1 MSFTL
6 TAFRELAA
14 HYPNWEDL
22 KAYLLSK
29 EGGSLRIVDSA
40 SPLCIVRYT
49 KGTSDFSVPHVGL
62 FRSVVWNKEANCPVS
77 VAPVKAL
84 PGPPEEGANVQVS
97 DFVDGVMIQAWR
109 QPQAAGGQVRIATRT
124 SLDARG
130 TFYSEKSFAQL
141 LEDALRTFGGT
152 QAFLKSVLEEGMF
165 CSLVLQHREHKTVA
179 PVPYPRVF
187 VVQVGSVAADGQVT
201 VYTNCEQ
208 WPQRLVPLAP
218 HVHDTLVAEAETKK
232 MLHTGR
238 DNYQWQG
245 LVFQEVGTARRWR
258 LRNPSYVAVRSL
270 RGAEASAVGRFVRL
284 RGDGTMKEYLKYFR
298 EDSSR
303 MWELEQLLRERTQE
317 LYFAYN
323 AVHKVKDKGLKDLPY
338 SLRPHV
344 YALHGL
350 YLKGLPPRDPAGSD
364 APVVPA
370 TETTSILKSRV
381 IEYVNSLAR
390 EDQVRLLEG
399 DREPPATVPR
409 PVVS

>member
-1 MSFTL
+1 MSFRL
-6 TAFRELAA
+6 SAFSDLVAT
-14 HYPNWEDL
+14 YPNWVDL
-22 KAYLLSK
+22 RNYLTSK
-29 EGGSLRIVDSA
+29 EGGSLRVVDT
-40 SPLCIVRYT
+40 PTNLCIVRYT
-49 KGTSDFSVPHVGL
+49 KGTSDFSLPHVGL
-62 FRSVVWNKEANCPVS
+62 FRSVVWNKETNRPVS

-84 PGPPEEGANVQVS
+84 PGPPAEGAEVQVS

-109 QPQAAGGQVRIATRT
+109 PLGPEGGSVRIATRT

-141 LEDALRTFGGT
+141 FEDAVRTFGGS
-152 QAFLKSVLEEGMF
+152 QVFLKSVLEEGMF

-187 VVQVGSVAADGQVT
+187 VVQVGSVAADGAVT
-201 VYTNCEQ
+201 IYTECGQ
-208 WPQRLVPLAP
+208 WPQRLMPLAP
-218 HVHDTLVAEAETKK
+218 HVHDTVVADADTKK

-258 LRNPSYVAVRSL
+258 LRNPNYVAVRML
-270 RGAEASAVGRFVRL
+270 RGSEASAVGRFVRL

-298 EDSSR
+298 EESSE
-303 MWELEQLLRERTQE
+303 MWRLEQLLRERTQE

-323 AVHKVKDKGLKDLPY
+323 AVHKAKTKGLKDLPY

-350 YLKGLPPRDPAGSD
+350 YLKGLPPPRAEGEPPA
-364 APVVPA
+364 PMPA
-370 TETTSILKSRV
+370 ETTSILKSKV
-381 IEYVNSLAR
+381 IDYVNQLAR

-399 DREPPATVPR
+399 DREPPAPK

>member
-6 TAFRELAA
+6 TAFRELAGQF
-14 HYPNWEDL
+14 PNWEDL
-22 KAYLLSK
+22 KSYLLSK
-29 EGGSLRIVDSA
+29 EGGSLRVVDGA
-40 SPLCIVRYT
+40 GPQCIIRYT
-49 KGTSDFSVPHVGL
+49 KGVSDFNVPHVGL
-62 FRSVVWNKEANCPVS
+62 FRSVVWNKETNRPVS

-84 PGPPEEGANVQVS
+84 PGPAEEGANVQVS

-109 QPQAAGGQVRIATRT
+109 SSGHVRIATRT

-141 LEDALRTFGGT
+141 LEDALRTFSGT

-165 CSLVLQHREHKTVA
+165 CSLVLQHRDHKTVA

-187 VVQVGSVAADGQVT
+187 VTQVGHVAADGQVT
-201 VYTNCEQ
+201 VHTDCSL
-208 WPQRLVPLAP
+208 WPQRLQPLAP
-218 HVHDTLVAEAETKK
+218 HVHCTVVADGETKK

-238 DNYQWQG
+238 ENYQWQG

-258 LRNPSYVAVRSL
+258 LRNPNYVAVRTL

-298 EDSSR
+298 EESSE
-303 MWELEQLLRERTQE
+303 MWKLEQLLRERTQE
-317 LYFAYN
+317 LYNAYN
-323 AVHKVKDKGLKDLPY
+323 AVHKAKDKGLKDLPY

-350 YLKGLPPRDPAGSD
+350 YLKGVTTAPAD
-364 APVVPA
+364 
-370 TETTSILKSRV
+370 TQEQQTTSILKSRV
-381 IEYVNSLAR
+381 IDYVNNLAR

-399 DREPPATVPR
+399 DRVAPAPR
-409 PVVS
+409 PTVS